1 MYFYVWTL
9 FKLFALFQKSLSLN
23 TPTSIEIV
31 DPLFEHVSIYNNTR
45 VQVTAAVLYENI
57 DQILL
62 NK

>member
-1 MYFYVWTL
+1 MYGHSLTYL
-9 FKLFALFQKSLSLN
+9 LCLFQKSLPLN